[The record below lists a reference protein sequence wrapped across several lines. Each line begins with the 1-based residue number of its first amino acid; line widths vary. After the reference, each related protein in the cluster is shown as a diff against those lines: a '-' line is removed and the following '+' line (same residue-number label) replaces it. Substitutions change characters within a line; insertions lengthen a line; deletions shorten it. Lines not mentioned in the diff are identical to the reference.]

1 MHYAWEGTP
10 VRNRGEPQDRARELL
25 GHPARDPIAPPSS
38 PRRPNARSEACNRRR
53 GRRQASTETRG
64 VITQASV
71 PVPERGDTSSRKS
84 SPNRVGRDSSSRR
97 AELPGPAV
105 APTANCTQAVLPG
118 SVLGSRRAN
127 PAPHLPPPRARR
139 ELKRAGERLETGLD
153 DTNPERTELT
163 WKAAPTS
170 RTSHLR
176 LESPSRICSG

>member
-1 MHYAWEGTP
+1 MYYAWEGTP
-10 VRNRGEPQDRARELL
+10 VRNRGEPQDWARELL

-38 PRRPNARSEACNRRR
+38 PRRPHARSEASIWRR

-64 VITQASV
+64 VITQASG

-84 SPNRVGRDSSSRR
+84 SPNRVGRDSSCRR

-118 SVLGSRRAN
+118 SVLGPRRAN
-127 PAPHLPPPRARR
+127 PAPRLPPP
-139 ELKRAGERLETGLD
+139 EHDESSKRPERGSRQGL
-153 DTNPERTELT
+153 TTQTQRTELA

-176 LESPSRICSG
+176 PESPSRICSG